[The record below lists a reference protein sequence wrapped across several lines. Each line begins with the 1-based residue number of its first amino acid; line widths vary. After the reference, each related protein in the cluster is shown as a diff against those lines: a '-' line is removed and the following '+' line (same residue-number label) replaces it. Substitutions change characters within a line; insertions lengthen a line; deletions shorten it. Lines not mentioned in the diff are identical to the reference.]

1 MELMDDD
8 RTLLTAYA
16 RDGSEE
22 AFATLTRRYLDLVY
36 SAALRQLHDADQA
49 RDITQA
55 VFLLLARKAKSLD
68 PDTILAGWLYRT
80 ARFVSM
86 EALRAEKRH
95 KVREESMA
103 NPSHHEPSPEEIW
116 QHVSPHLDEAME
128 RIPESDRT
136 ALILRYFEDQPVRQL
151 AATLGLSEE
160 AAKKKVT
167 RALEKLRSVLA
178 RRGISSTGSLLG
190 TALIASAVQ
199 PAPAAVAA
207 VISLPAAAA
216 LPATLLVKG
225 TIEMMTYTKLQAGAA
240 AAVLLLMAGGTG
252 YVGVQ
257 HVKTFHEYKRAR
269 DPFSQVQ
276 GQVGNTP
283 PSTDENQVL
292 AEARLQNQQLRE
304 QARELYRLRDTV
316 TQLRAEFQP
325 GSAPPNSLDLRNA
338 PRELQESA
346 ERLRELQYE
355 HFVAAGQRAIALQPL
370 TDLTDQETATYT
382 YEINLLKNVG
392 LALRIYASAHGD
404 EFPSNL
410 DVLLDGA
417 LLQGKM
423 KEALQSGKYEFIRFN
438 GAESKPSLPAVWWRE
453 PDEKGLRLVAL
464 NDGSVQR
471 MREPAGIAKP
481 GYLALAEA
489 PKR

>member
-1 MELMDDD
+1 MDDD

-22 AFATLTRRYLDLVY
+22 AFAALTHRYLDLVY

-49 RDITQA
+49 RDISQA

-86 EALRAEKRH
+86 EALRAEKRR
-95 KVREESMA
+95 KIREESMA
-103 NPSHHEPSPEEIW
+103 NPSHHEASPEEIW

-136 ALILRYFEDQPVRQL
+136 AIILRYFEDQPLRQL
-151 AATLGLSEE
+151 APMLGLSEE
-160 AAKKKVT
+160 AAKKKVA
-167 RALEKLRSVLA
+167 RALEKLRAVLA
-178 RRGISSTGSLLG
+178 RKGISSTSSLLS

-199 PAPAAVAA
+199 PAPSALAAA
-207 VISLPAAAA
+207 ISVPAAAA
-216 LPATLLVKG
+216 LPASILVKG
-225 TIEMMTYTKLQAGAA
+225 TIQMMTYTKLQAGAA
-240 AAVLLLMAGGTG
+240 VAVILLMAGGTG
-252 YVGVQ
+252 YVGVE
-257 HVKTFHEYKRAR
+257 HVKAFHEYKRAR
-269 DPFSQVQ
+269 DPFNQVQ
-276 GQVGNTP
+276 GRVDNAP
-283 PSTDENQVL
+283 PSTTENQLL
-292 AEARLQNQQLRE
+292 AQARLQNQQLRE
-304 QARELYRLRDTV
+304 QARELYRLRDSV
-316 TQLRAEFQP
+316 TQLRAQLQP
-325 GSAPPNSLDLRNA
+325 GSASPNSLDLRNA

-370 TDLTDQETATYT
+370 TDLTGQETATYT

-404 EFPSNL
+404 EFPSTI
-410 DVLLDGA
+410 DA
-417 LLQGKM
+417 LFEGDLIQGKW
-423 KEALQSGKYEFIRFN
+423 KDALQTGKYEYIRFKS
-438 GAESKPSLPAVWWRE
+438 AESKPSLPAVWWRE
-453 PDEKGLRLVAL
+453 PDEKGIRLVAL

-471 MREPAGIAKP
+471 MREPAGVAKP
-481 GYLALAEA
+481 GYLALSEA